1 MIAVLLQVLE
11 NLLLGVALENAK
23 GFSRSFACHKDFNR
37 NLNYVK
43 ANDVEKRSF
52 LMNME
57 KMIPANYEYNFKH
70 VSCALG
76 YYYILYVFPP
86 LQQLRTIFMVR
97 TLCFV
102 GNWSFYKPEMQFK

>member
-1 MIAVLLQVLE
+1 M
-11 NLLLGVALENAK
+11 ENAK
-23 GFSRSFACHKDFNR
+23 GFLWSFACHFNR
-37 NLNYVK
+37 NLNYAK
-43 ANDVEKRSF
+43 ANDVEKLSF

-86 LQQLRTIFMVR
+86 LQKLRTIFMVR

-102 GNWSFYKPEMQFK
+102 GNWSFYKPEMQF